1 MNDLSSNNSKSVD
14 NIEMKNVIDAVKC
27 NELLWDEIFRYNF
40 DVLAEE
46 YNDTNLAYIRLLKD
60 IKRELKEQSILSE
73 QNVYE
78 YIRTITQCDNQAIQ
92 SFYKETLM
100 TNLNDVD
107 SVRYVIAK
115 ILGENSAVE
124 YIKKHL

>member
-46 YNDTNLAYIRLLKD
+46 YNDTSLAYIRLLKD
-60 IKRELKEQSILSE
+60 IKRELRRQSILSE
-73 QNVYE
+73 QNVYD
-78 YIRTITQCDNQAIQ
+78 YIRSITQCDNQAIQ